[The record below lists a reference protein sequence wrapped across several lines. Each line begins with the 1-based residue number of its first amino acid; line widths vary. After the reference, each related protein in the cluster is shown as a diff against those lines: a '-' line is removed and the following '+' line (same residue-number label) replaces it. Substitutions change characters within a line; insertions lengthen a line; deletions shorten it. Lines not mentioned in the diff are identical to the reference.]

1 MAKFKTHLD
10 TAIDVLNRALAA
22 DPVAMAMLF
31 GFRTPCNEALAND
44 PTIQV
49 SNYRG
54 EGNQNLVGPLGV
66 INGLFGIDSRGWGR
80 IQMLVN
86 DDGTIVRFER
96 TVQRELS
103 HTEVSPAVMAGTEH
117 FMAEVLGEFL
127 SQEPSVGRPDP
138 SLAPGELGNV
148 PNLLHKTLAPP
159 ARASLTPGPP
169 EPPQPPCSE
178 PWPGPRGPLFPRLR
192 AWIWVQWSSFW
203 NGSMHV

>member
-10 TAIDVLNRALAA
+10 QAIEVLNRALAA
-22 DPVAMAMLF
+22 DHTAMAMLF

-54 EGNQNLVGPLGV
+54 EGNKNLVGPLGV

-80 IQMLVN
+80 IQMLVS

-96 TVQRELS
+96 TTQRELA
-103 HTEVSPAVMAGTEH
+103 HTEVSPELKAATAH
-117 FMAEVLGEFL
+117 FMADVLEPFL
-127 SQEPSVGRPDP
+127 SPARPEP

-159 ARASLTPGPP
+159 AQASLTPGPP
-169 EPPQPPCSE
+169 ESPQPPCSE